1 MNDFITNL
9 QNVVTPKNVI
19 TNPKKTERFRTA
31 YRAGIGEALCVVKP
45 TKLLEFW
52 HVLQICVKF
61 DKIIIVQAANTGLTQ
76 GSTPTGPY
84 DRDVVIINTL
94 KMNKIFLLNN
104 GENALCLPGCSLSE
118 LEEKLK
124 PFKRL
129 PHSVLGSSC
138 FGASVVGG
146 VCNNSGGALVHR
158 GPAYTELSLFA
169 KINKKGKLELIN
181 HLGMELGDN
190 PIEIIEKLDNEF
202 PDKLVTIPRNI
213 NNNTNKNT
221 NYEQIVRDVNAN
233 TPARF
238 NANPICLKDAS
249 GCAGKVA
256 VFAVCMDTFPASDRQ
271 RTFYIGTNDPDQLQ
285 NLRKKI
291 LEDFNSLPVIG
302 EYMSR
307 QTVEISEKYG
317 KDLSLVIRF
326 FGSKAINQ
334 LFSLKLTVDKFLFG
348 LFKKENLS
356 DKFLQF
362 LCDLI
367 PCILPKKI
375 KNFKQ
380 KYQHHLILKMENNG
394 IEEARIFLD
403 EFLDKRG
410 ADWFECDDNEA
421 KLAEINR
428 FVTAAA
434 VIRKKNIL
442 DNNTGPILALDIA
455 LRRNEKNWFEVLPK
469 TISADI
475 DTALY
480 YGHFFCHVMHHDY
493 ILGKG
498 VSAGKTKEKMLKL
511 LEQKGAEYP
520 AEHNVGRHYKAKQSL
535 AEFYKELDP
544 TNSFNPGIGGLP
556 TGRNYSDS
564 VHE

>member
-1 MNDFITNL
+1 MNEFITNL
-9 QNVVTPKNVI
+9 KNVVTPKNVI
-19 TNPKKTERFRTA
+19 TEPRKTERFRTA

-45 TKLLEFW
+45 SKLLEFW
-52 HVLQICVKF
+52 YVLQLCVEF

-76 GSTPTGPY
+76 GSTPIGPY

-104 GENALCLPGCSLSE
+104 ANNVLCLPGCSLSE
-118 LEEKLK
+118 LEQKLE
-124 PFKRL
+124 PFGRL

-181 HLGMELGDN
+181 HLGIELGDN
-190 PIEIIEKLDNEF
+190 PIEIIEKLDNEIL
-202 PDKLVTIPRNI
+202 DSLVIKPRNTI
-213 NNNTNKNT
+213 IKNT
-221 NYEQIVRDVNAN
+221 NYEEIVRDVNAN

-238 NANPICLKDAS
+238 NANPTCLKDAS

-271 RTFYIGTNDPDQLQ
+271 KTFYIGTNDPDQLHI
-285 NLRKKI
+285 LRKKI
-291 LEDFNSLPVIG
+291 LEGFNSLPVSG

-307 QTVEISEKYG
+307 LTVETSEKYG

-326 FGSKAINQ
+326 FGSKAINK
-334 LFSLKLTVDKFLFG
+334 LFSLKLTLDKFLSG
-348 LFKKENLS
+348 LFKKESLS
-356 DKFLQF
+356 DKVLQF

-367 PCILPKKI
+367 PCILPKRI
-375 KNFKQ
+375 QSFKQ
-380 KYQHHLILKMENNG
+380 KYRHHLILKMENNG
-394 IEEARIFLD
+394 IEEARNFLS
-403 EFLDKRG
+403 EFFEKRN

-421 KLAEINR
+421 RLAEINR

-442 DNNTGPILALDIA
+442 GNKTGPILALDIA
-455 LRRNEKNWFEVLPK
+455 LRRNEKNWFEILPK
-469 TISADI
+469 TISTDI
-475 DTALY
+475 HTALY

-493 ILGKG
+493 ILESG
-498 VSAGKTKEKMLKL
+498 VSAGKTKGKMLKL

-520 AEHNVGRHYKAKQSL
+520 AEHNVGRHYEAKQSL
-535 AEFYKELDP
+535 ADFYRELDP

-556 TGRNYSDS
+556 TGRNYTKS
-564 VHE
+564 VQK

>member
-1 MNDFITNL
+1 MNEFITNL
-9 QNVVTPKNVI
+9 KNVVTPKNVI
-19 TNPKKTERFRTA
+19 TKPKKTERFRTA
-31 YRAGIGEALCVVKP
+31 YRAGVGDALCVVKP
-45 TKLLEFW
+45 NRLLEFW
-52 HVLQICVKF
+52 YVLQLCVKF

-76 GSTPTGPY
+76 GSTPIGPY

-118 LEEKLK
+118 LEQKLK
-124 PFKRL
+124 PFSRL

-158 GPAYTELSLFA
+158 GPAYTELALFA
-169 KINKKGKLELIN
+169 KINKKGKLELVN
-181 HLGMELGDN
+181 HLGIELGDN
-190 PIEIIEKLDNEF
+190 PIEIIKKLDNEI
-202 PDKLVTIPRNI
+202 PDSLVNIPRNASH
-213 NNNTNKNT
+213 KNT

-238 NANPICLKDAS
+238 NANPVCLKDAS

-271 RTFYIGTNDPDQLQ
+271 KTFYIGTNNPDQLRI
-285 NLRKKI
+285 LRKKI

-307 QTVEISEKYG
+307 PTVEISEKYG

-334 LFSLKLTVDKFLFG
+334 LFSLKLTVDKFLSS
-348 LFKKENLS
+348 LLKKDIFS
-356 DKFLQF
+356 DRFLQF
-362 LCDLI
+362 ICDLI
-367 PCILPKKI
+367 PCILPKRI
-375 KNFKQ
+375 QSFKE
-380 KYQHHLILKMENNG
+380 KYQHHLILKMENDG
-394 IEEARIFLD
+394 IEEARIFLSK
-403 EFLDKRG
+403 FFNKQN
-410 ADWFECDDNEA
+410 ADWFECDDDEA
-421 KLAEINR
+421 RLAEINR

-442 DNNTGPILALDIA
+442 DKKTGPILALDIA
-455 LRRNEKNWFEVLPK
+455 LRRNEKNWFEILPK
-469 TISADI
+469 TFSADI
-475 DTALY
+475 HTALY

-493 ILGKG
+493 ILKRGI
-498 VSAGKTKEKMLKL
+498 SAGKTKEKMLKL

-520 AEHNVGRHYKAKQSL
+520 AEHNVGRHYIAKQKL
-535 AEFYKELDP
+535 ADFYRELDP

-556 TGRNYSDS
+556 TGKNYTKN
-564 VHE
+564 VQK

>member
-1 MNDFITNL
+1 MNEFITNL
-9 QNVVTPKNVI
+9 QKIVTPKNVI
-19 TNPKKTERFRTA
+19 TNPRKTERFRTA
-31 YRAGIGEALCVVKP
+31 YRAGVGEALCVVKP
-45 TKLLEFW
+45 EKLLEFW
-52 HVLQICVKF
+52 HVLQLCVEF

-76 GSTPTGPY
+76 GSTPMGPY

-124 PFKRL
+124 PFNRL

-169 KINKKGKLELIN
+169 KINKKGELELIN
-181 HLGMELGDN
+181 HLGIELGEN
-190 PIEIIEKLDNEF
+190 AIEIIEKLDNEF
-202 PDKLVTIPRNI
+202 PDKLV
-213 NNNTNKNT
+213 NNQKNTTHKKNT

-256 VFAVCMDTFPASDRQ
+256 VFAVCMDTFPASDIQ
-271 RTFYIGTNDPDQLQ
+271 KTFYIGTNDPDQFQ
-285 NLRKKI
+285 ILRKKI

-317 KDLSLVIRF
+317 KDLSLVIKF

-334 LFSLKLTVDKFLFG
+334 LFSLKLTVDKFLSV
-348 LFKKENLS
+348 LFKKEGFS
-356 DKFLQF
+356 DKFLQV

-367 PCILPKKI
+367 PCILPKRI
-375 KNFKQ
+375 KSFKK

-394 IEEARIFLD
+394 IEEAKIFLSK
-403 EFLDKRG
+403 FFDKRN
-410 ADWFECDDNEA
+410 ASWFECDDNEA
-421 KLAEINR
+421 RLAEINR

-442 DNNTGPILALDIA
+442 GDRTGPILALDIA
-455 LRRNEKNWFEVLPK
+455 LRRNEKNWFEILPQ

-475 DTALY
+475 HTALY

-493 ILGKG
+493 ILEPG
-498 VSAGKTKEKMLKL
+498 VSAEKTKDKMLKL

-520 AEHNVGRHYKAKQSL
+520 AEHNVGRHYIAKQNL
-535 AEFYKELDP
+535 ADFYKELDP

-556 TGRNYSDS
+556 TGRNYT
-564 VHE
+564 

>member
-1 MNDFITNL
+1 MNEFITNL
-9 QNVVTPKNVI
+9 KNVVTPKNVI
-19 TNPKKTERFRTA
+19 TEPRKTERFRTA

-45 TKLLEFW
+45 SKLLEFW
-52 HVLQICVKF
+52 HVLQLCVKF

-76 GSTPTGPY
+76 GSTPIGPY

-104 GENALCLPGCSLSE
+104 ANNVLCLPGCSLSD
-118 LEEKLK
+118 LEQKLK
-124 PFKRL
+124 PFGRL

-181 HLGMELGDN
+181 HLGIELGEN
-190 PIEIIEKLDNEF
+190 PIEIIEKLDNEIL
-202 PDKLVTIPRNI
+202 DSLVIKPRNTI
-213 NNNTNKNT
+213 IKNT
-221 NYEQIVRDVNAN
+221 NYEEIVRDVNAN

-238 NANPICLKDAS
+238 NANPTCLKDAS

-271 RTFYIGTNDPDQLQ
+271 KTFYIGTNDPDQLHI
-285 NLRKKI
+285 LRKKI
-291 LEDFNSLPVIG
+291 LEGFNSLPVSG

-307 QTVEISEKYG
+307 LTVETSEKYG
-317 KDLSLVIRF
+317 KDLSLVIKI
-326 FGSKAINQ
+326 FGSKAINK
-334 LFSLKLTVDKFLFG
+334 LFSLKLTVDKFLSV
-348 LFKKENLS
+348 LLRKESFS
-356 DKFLQF
+356 DKILQF
-362 LCDLI
+362 ISDLI
-367 PCILPKKI
+367 PCILPKRI
-375 KNFKQ
+375 QSFKQ

-394 IEEARIFLD
+394 IEEARDFLCKFV
-403 EFLDKRG
+403 EKRN
-410 ADWFECDDNEA
+410 ASWFECDDNEA
-421 KLAEINR
+421 RLAEINR

-442 DNNTGPILALDIA
+442 GNKTGPILALDIA
-455 LRRNEKNWFEVLPK
+455 LRRNEKNWFENLPK
-469 TISADI
+469 TISSDI
-475 DTALY
+475 HTALY

-493 ILGKG
+493 ILESG

-520 AEHNVGRHYKAKQSL
+520 AEHNVGRHYTANQTL
-535 AEFYKELDP
+535 ANFYRELDP

-556 TGRNYSDS
+556 TGRYYTKS
-564 VHE
+564 VQKD